1 MVKHEIGHLP
11 FEADITEHLK
21 YGEENRIT
29 VLCDNALLANTIP
42 QGKIVEVSRYN
53 FYGQIFTCKALF
65 SRLII
70 DNSTKI
76 HLVHAFFILFHFL
89 Q

>member
-11 FEADITEHLK
+11 FEADITENMK

-42 QGKIVEVSRYN
+42 QGKIVEVSR
-53 FYGQIFTCKALF
+53 
-65 SRLII
+65 
-70 DNSTKI
+70 
-76 HLVHAFFILFHFL
+76 
-89 Q
+89 